1 MKLANRLFSASY
13 RLFGH
18 RIPRFVA
25 FKEVY
30 EKSGLTPL
38 CEVYISAMLF
48 VSVVVFVSMFAAG
61 VLVYSV
67 FLRLGWLQGS
77 VAILTL
83 SFVGSLI
90 VSIGFIVYPL
100 FRQSQRRKQI
110 ENNLVYT
117 TGYMGVLSSGG
128 ISIERIFDRVTQV
141 EPRPAINDLARRFIA
156 DVRMLGLDVASALED
171 VETCSPSDVF
181 AKLLA
186 GIANTIKTS
195 GDLKGLL
202 FFETKRLLGAK
213 REQLKRTLGTLIA
226 IGEVYVTAMVLAPI
240 TFIIMITIL
249 SVMGTVAFGVS
260 PAMQLNLIV
269 FFLLPVL
276 SMGFILM
283 LNGILPEEE

>member
-1 MKLANRLFSASY
+1 
-13 RLFGH
+13 
-18 RIPRFVA
+18 
-25 FKEVY
+25 
-30 EKSGLTPL
+30 
-38 CEVYISAMLF
+38 MLF
-48 VSVVVFVSMFAAG
+48 ASAVVFVSMLAAG

-67 FLRLGWLQGS
+67 FLRLGWLQS
-77 VAILTL
+77 TVANLAL

-100 FRQSQRRKQI
+100 FRQSQRRNQV

-128 ISIERIFDRVTQV
+128 ISIERIFNRVTQV
-141 EPRPAINDLARRFIA
+141 EPRPAINDLARRFVA
-156 DVRMLGLDVASALED
+156 DVRMLGMDVSSALED
-171 VETCSPSDVF
+171 VEARSPSDVF

-202 FFETKRLLGAK
+202 SFETKRLLGAK
-213 REQLKRTLGTLIA
+213 REQLKRTLGTLVA

-240 TFIIMITIL
+240 TFIVMITIL
-249 SVMGTVAFGVS
+249 SVMGTVAFGIS